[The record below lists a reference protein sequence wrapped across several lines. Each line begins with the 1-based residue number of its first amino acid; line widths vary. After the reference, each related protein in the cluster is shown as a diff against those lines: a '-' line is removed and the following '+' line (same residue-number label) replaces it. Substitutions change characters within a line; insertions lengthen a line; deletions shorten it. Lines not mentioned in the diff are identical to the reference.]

1 MKRAK
6 KKALA
11 NQKLTIIKILPKD
24 GVITQEELDKWKFLF
39 ATGITPEQAEKS
51 GEVKVEYVPAS
62 KPGKH
67 YITLVRVGSDNY
79 APTTEELEQWRC
91 IFEDASKDPNFKI
104 FAHEYVTIET
114 IEVGKIIAVST

>member
-62 KPGKH
+62 K
-67 YITLVRVGSDNY
+67 VN
-79 APTTEELEQWRC
+79 
-91 IFEDASKDPNFKI
+91 
-104 FAHEYVTIET
+104 TILL
-114 IEVGKIIAVST
+114 